1 MEKDSRDR
9 KIKIRDKKQGK
20 DKDSSQKTE
29 INEVMWVMVLNAIFN
44 NISVKYSVGQFYLW
58 MKPEYLEKTIDLP
71 QVTKKH
77 VN

>member
-9 KIKIRDKKQGK
+9 KFKIRDKKQGK

-29 INEVMWVMVLNAIFN
+29 INEAMWVMVLNAIFN
-44 NISVKYSVGQFYLW
+44 NISVIYSVGQFYLW

>member
-1 MEKDSRDR
+1 LEKDSRDR
-9 KIKIRDKKQGK
+9 KFKIRDKKQGK

-29 INEVMWVMVLNAIFN
+29 INEAMWVMVLNAIFN
-44 NISVKYSVGQFYLW
+44 NISVIYSVGQFYLW

>member
-1 MEKDSRDR
+1 
-9 KIKIRDKKQGK
+9 
-20 DKDSSQKTE
+20 
-29 INEVMWVMVLNAIFN
+29 MWVMVLNAIFN